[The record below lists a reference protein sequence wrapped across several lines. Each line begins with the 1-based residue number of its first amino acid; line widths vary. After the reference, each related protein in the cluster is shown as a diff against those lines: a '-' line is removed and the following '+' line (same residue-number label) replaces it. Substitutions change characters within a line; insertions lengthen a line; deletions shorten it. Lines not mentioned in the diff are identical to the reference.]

1 MERGET
7 TIMYDDILV
16 PTDGSDAALE
26 AVEHAFPIA
35 ERFDATIHVLHV
47 IEAALVGHSA
57 PALDRDSVRE
67 ALQDE
72 GERAVT
78 AVEER
83 AADRGVAST
92 GDVVEGVPETAILE
106 YADDHGIDMIAMGT
120 HGRDGLDRYLVGSV
134 TERVIRR
141 TDVPVVVVR
150 EEEP

>member
-1 MERGET
+1 
-7 TIMYDDILV
+7 MYDDVLV
-16 PTDGSDAALE
+16 PTDGSAAALE
-26 AVEHAFPIA
+26 AVEHALPIA
-35 ERFDATIHVLHV
+35 ECFDATVHALHV
-47 IEAALVGHSA
+47 IEATLVGHSA

-72 GERAVT
+72 GERAVA

-83 AADRGVAST
+83 ATDRGVPST
-92 GDVVEGVPETAILE
+92 GGVVEGVPETAILE

-120 HGRDGLDRYLVGSV
+120 HGRDGLDGYLVGSV